1 MPLKVA
7 PKKQATED
15 PRHIQA
21 VQNYETGLRA
31 LQEHKFEKAKGHL
44 QKVLSGPNK
53 ALVDRAQVHILA
65 CDKHLETFA
74 LQFKTTEEHYDYAVS
89 LINVGDYVTA
99 REHLDK
105 LSEAESEGGV
115 CSLRSGR
122 AALPRPVTLKNR
134 SRRSMRRFSI
144 KPALRFQ
151 ARNDTDFQNLAE
163 DPRFTELLYPDPGG
177 RIGTAGR
184 RSERLL
190 ALAAIRRYASPVAH
204 QLIPYR
210 QGWPRTARGR
220 NRRRHWS
227 LHAAEGAE
235 ALRHVAR
242 RWPLPVS
249 PPFANCAAWSR

>member
-15 PRHIQA
+15 PRHTQA

-44 QKVLSGPNK
+44 QKVLSGPSK
-53 ALVDRAQVHILA
+53 ALVDRAQVHMLA
-65 CDKHLETFA
+65 CDKHLETLA

-105 LSEAESEGGV
+105 LLKQNPKAEFILYG
-115 CSLRSGR
+115 L
-122 AALPRPVTLKNR
+122 AALHCLTGHVEESLATLNEAIK
-134 SRRSMRRFSI
+134 I

-163 DPRFTELLYPDPGG
+163 DPRFTELLYPDPG
-177 RIGTAGR
+177 AEE
-184 RSERLL
+184 SEPQEE
-190 ALAAIRRYASPVAH
+190 ASA
-204 QLIPYR
+204 Y
-210 QGWPRTARGR
+210 
-220 NRRRHWS
+220 
-227 LHAAEGAE
+227 
-235 ALRHVAR
+235 
-242 RWPLPVS
+242 
-249 PPFANCAAWSR
+249 